1 MKKDGSP
8 VDVNPKEIMDDPDKP
23 KADPSD
29 KQQKNLFSRHPW
41 VISLIV
47 AIVFSFFGLNVQK
60 VWKFIGAIT
69 HPRPKNKTVNYPLAN
84 ENLVVNN
91 QGQVHYTN
99 GNNYNNFD
107 EGGCGTYGFISV
119 EDEDVI
125 LFPVTAEF
133 TYLDQ
138 GTVSFCVT
146 PKRNFEKAE
155 SFSLFRADNEPKNI
169 SFKVTWRMDSSTGIK
184 RPYLRLRFRWHKDLD
199 KPKVFSEEALN
210 WKMDRHYHIAGTWG
224 PGGMKLYIDGELVG
238 ENRSI
243 TAGPK
248 DFTDGTLV
256 INNDHPD
263 IGESKSPSHCIV
275 SKLQISNYQMG
286 EAEIKEIYHA
296 LPPVK

>member
-1 MKKDGSP
+1 MEKDNSP
-8 VDVNPKEIMDDPDKP
+8 VDVNLKEIMDDPDKP

-29 KQQKNLFSRHPW
+29 KQKKNLFSRHPW
-41 VISLIV
+41 VVSLIV

-91 QGQVHYTN
+91 QGQVHYTDGN
-99 GNNYNNFD
+99 GYNNFD

-125 LFPVTAEF
+125 LFPVPAEF

-146 PKRNFEKAE
+146 PKRNFEEAE
-155 SFSLFRADNEPKNI
+155 SFSLFRVHNEPKNI
-169 SFKVTWRMDSSTGIK
+169 SFKVTWQADSTEGIK
-184 RPYLRLRFRWHKDLD
+184 RPYLRLRFRWNQEKD

-210 WKMDRHYHIAGTWG
+210 WKMDGHYHIAGTWG
-224 PGGMKLYIDGELVG
+224 SDGMKLYIDGEPVG
-238 ENRSI
+238 ENKST

-248 DFTDGTLV
+248 DFREGIFV
-256 INNDHPD
+256 INNDSPD
-263 IGESKSPSHCIV
+263 IGEGGSPSRCIV
-275 SKLQISNYQMG
+275 SKLQISNYQMS
-286 EAEIKEIYHA
+286 EAEIKEIYYA
-296 LPPVK
+296 LSRVK